1 MTTTIAKHEV
11 IHKNNSCR
19 YHHIQIFYI
28 YNCNSHHIYYIK
40 FTSYMVWK
48 NVSKNLHWYCTIFR
62 QNGSPFIH
70 CHTQRQIQVFAGF
83 SQTPRDSHHFSR
95 FLHFVWQ
102 CRSMTEITWTVPS
115 CAYGYSATLECM
127 QRSGRRRRRHKEF
140 HWKVPSTKLRQ
151 SCADKRT
158 VLDIDRTATVATSHL
173 QPSRKAARLEF
184 RQNNVTCRGAQSA

>member
-1 MTTTIAKHEV
+1 MINIDRIWLPLAEYDFTLTYCHSYWQNMQPIKSVLPFCSALP
-11 IHKNNSCR
+11 
-19 YHHIQIFYI
+19 IQY
-28 YNCNSHHIYYIK
+28 
-40 FTSYMVWK
+40 TV
-48 NVSKNLHWYCTIFR
+48 
-62 QNGSPFIH
+62 
-70 CHTQRQIQVFAGF
+70 AGF

-102 CRSMTEITWTVPS
+102 CRSMTEIRWTVPS

-173 QPSRKAARLEF
+173 QLSRKAARLEF